1 VIPARSIARRKGGAI
16 SKPHILRDEGGFTHL
31 TEENKLPDDR
41 IAVIRIP
48 VLGDN
53 YTYLLVCGKAA
64 VAVDPGD
71 PGSVLEFLETR
82 GLRLAAV
89 LCTHHHSDHTGG
101 NRSLKASTGCGVYG
115 PADPRI
121 PGLDQP
127 LAEGKRVGIGGDG
140 TFAVQIIAVPGHTRT
155 HVAYRLSAPAVLFS
169 GDCLFPAGCGRVV
182 EGSYAEMFGSL
193 RRLSALPDRTAVL
206 GGHEYTEENL
216 GFALSVEPGSTRVAE
231 RRRNMAAL
239 LKTGEPPPGGVI
251 VEERETNP
259 FLRSDDPLLKRALGM
274 EGASAIEVFTAL
286 RKKKD
291 MFVW

>member
-1 VIPARSIARRKGGAI
+1 
-16 SKPHILRDEGGFTHL
+16 
-31 TEENKLPDDR
+31 
-41 IAVIRIP
+41 
-48 VLGDN
+48 
-53 YTYLLVCGKAA
+53 
-64 VAVDPGD
+64 
-71 PGSVLEFLETR
+71 
-82 GLRLAAV
+82 
-89 LCTHHHSDHTGG
+89 
-101 NRSLKASTGCGVYG
+101 LKASTGCGVYG

-121 PGLDQP
+121 PGLDHP

-182 EGSYAEMFGSL
+182 EGSYAEMFDSL

-216 GFALSVEPGSTRVAE
+216 GFALSVEPGSARVAE
-231 RRRNMAAL
+231 RRRKMAAL

-274 EGASAIEVFTAL
+274 EGASAVEVFTAL